1 MASVKFPIL
10 RSDRISIWC
19 AQLTASSLTSWWRR
33 TGCTIRRPCSN
44 QSGRAKLLSVRLCAC
59 RLFRHL
65 RQGVD
70 SAHLD
75 HRRRQMQ
82 LQSESDTVPASA
94 PMEDYQHP
102 FWQKARQKAHP
113 KAHLRPPTGNF
124 ARPSNS
130 HQPQIPPSKPR
141 TAPTRPISAAP
152 PTGTRQPQQSPHKT
166 WNSHRA
172 VPQHPKPSNNPWSH
186 PSQRPTPLMDIPTRR
201 PPISPPAQEPPTA
214 QRGVARTAH
223 STGALDAQCQLC
235 LRWGHSAVSCRSRE
249 SVCFSCGNIGHL
261 SRACPA

>member
-1 MASVKFPIL
+1 M
-10 RSDRISIWC
+10 
-19 AQLTASSLTSWWRR
+19 
-33 TGCTIRRPCSN
+33 
-44 QSGRAKLLSVRLCAC
+44 KLA
-59 RLFRHL
+59 L

-82 LQSESDTVPASA
+82 QQSESDIVPASA
-94 PMEDYQHP
+94 PMEDYQHT

-141 TAPTRPISAAP
+141 TAPTRQISAAP

-223 STGALDAQCQLC
+223 LTGALDAQCQLC